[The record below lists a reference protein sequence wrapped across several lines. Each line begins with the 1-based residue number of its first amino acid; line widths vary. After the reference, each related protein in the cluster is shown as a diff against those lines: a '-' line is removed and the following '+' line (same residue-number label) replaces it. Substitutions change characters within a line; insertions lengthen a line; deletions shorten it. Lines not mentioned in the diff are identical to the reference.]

1 MPSHLPGDLSHHVQI
16 GAFTSV
22 TKAYAVERRSIRRI
36 AQCFVLLVST
46 TLALAAHADTVTLAN
61 GDRLTGTIVKSDGK
75 QLTLKTDYAGCT
87 NTPATGCL
95 VTLQWPSVRQITSS
109 GPLYVVTPQGTTVG
123 GTVTTEG
130 NDLVVTPASGAP
142 QRIPLANATALRS
155 QDEQTAYEKSLHPGI
170 LESWQTVSSL
180 GFALARGNSRT
191 TNLAIGF
198 NATRA
203 TLHDKVAAYM
213 NSIYASSGL
222 VVAPGVTAGVTAN
235 DIRGGAMYQHD
246 VFDRAFVY
254 GSGDFEHNALQ
265 FLDLRSIWGAGAGYH
280 VIKEMETT
288 LDVFAGGNYTRETY
302 STGIRRNVGALTIGD
317 LFRHQFGKNTTL
329 NQTLDV
335 YPELS
340 HLGEYRFALD
350 ISLATKINPWLA
362 WQSTVSD
369 RYISDPIPGTV
380 SNDFIFSTGFNFTF
394 NH

>member
-1 MPSHLPGDLSHHVQI
+1 MPIQLPSHSSLHVD
-16 GAFTSV
+16 
-22 TKAYAVERRSIRRI
+22 RRSLVFVTGACVDKGATRRI
-36 AQCFVLLVST
+36 AQCLFLLISM
-46 TLALAAHADTVTLAN
+46 TLAFVAHADTVTLAN

-75 QLTLKTDYAGCT
+75 QLTLKTDYAGCSDE
-87 NTPATGCL
+87 PAKGCL
-95 VTLQWPSVRQITSS
+95 ITLQWPAVRQINSS
-109 GPLYVVTPQGTTVG
+109 APLYVVTPQGTTVG
-123 GTVTTEG
+123 GTVATEG
-130 NDLVVTPASGAP
+130 TDLVVTPSTGTH
-142 QRIPLANATALRS
+142 QRIPLASVSTLRS
-155 QDEQTAYEKSLHPGI
+155 QAEETTYERSLHPGV
-170 LESWQTVSSL
+170 LESWQTNSSL
-180 GFALARGNSRT
+180 GFGLARGNSRT
-191 TNLAIGF
+191 TNLALGF
-198 NATRA
+198 NATRE
-203 TLHDKVAAYM
+203 TLHDKLTAYM
-213 NSIYASSGL
+213 NTIYASSGL

-246 VFDRAFVY
+246 IFAKAFVY

-288 LDVFAGGNYTRETY
+288 LDLFGGANYTRESY
-302 STGIRRNVGALTIGD
+302 AIGIRRNVGALTIGD
-317 LFRHQFGKNTTL
+317 LLRHQFGKNTTL
-329 NQTLDV
+329 NEALDI

-380 SNDFIFSTGFNFTF
+380 SNDFIFATGFNFTF

>member
-1 MPSHLPGDLSHHVQI
+1 MPSHTPSHALHHLDIGYLSSASNSFVPESRGI
-16 GAFTSV
+16 
-22 TKAYAVERRSIRRI
+22 KRI
-36 AQCFVLLVST
+36 ARCLLLLVSIT
-46 TLALAAHADTVTLAN
+46 CALNAHADTVTLAN
-61 GDRLTGTIVKSDGK
+61 GDRLTGTIAKSDGK
-75 QLTLKTDYAGCT
+75 QLTLKTDYAGCSDE
-87 NTPATGCL
+87 PAKGCMI
-95 VTLQWPSVRQITSS
+95 TLQWPAVRQITSS
-109 GPLYVVTPQGTTVG
+109 GPLYVVTPQGATVG

-130 NDLVVTPASGAP
+130 NDLVVTPTSGAP
-142 QRIPLANATALRS
+142 QRIPLANASTLRS
-155 QDEQTAYEKSLHPGI
+155 QAEETTYERSLHPGI
-170 LESWQTVSSL
+170 FESWQTNSSL
-180 GFALARGNSRT
+180 GFGLARGNSRT

-198 NATRA
+198 DATRA
-203 TLHDKVAAYM
+203 TLHDKTTAYM
-213 NSIYASSGL
+213 NTIYASSGL

-246 VFDRAFVY
+246 IFARAFAY

-288 LDVFAGGNYTRETY
+288 LDLFAGANYTRESY
-302 STGIRRNVGALTIGD
+302 AIGIRRNVAALTIGD
-317 LFRHQFGKNTTL
+317 LFRHQLGKNTTL
-329 NQTLDV
+329 NERLDI

-380 SNDFIFSTGFNFTF
+380 SNDFIFATGFNFTF

>member
-1 MPSHLPGDLSHHVQI
+1 MPSHSLANPSHGAKIARRARSVYVRALTRPYSVRVTQSLFLI
-16 GAFTSV
+16 VCMALAFT
-22 TKAYAVERRSIRRI
+22 AR
-36 AQCFVLLVST
+36 
-46 TLALAAHADTVTLAN
+46 ADTVTLDN

-75 QLTLKTDYAGCT
+75 VLTLKTDAAS
-87 NTPATGCL
+87 ATEPGPGTI
-95 VTLQWPSVRQITSS
+95 TLKWPSIRQITSP
-109 GPLYVVTPQGTTVG
+109 GPLYVVTPQGMTVG
-123 GTVTTEG
+123 GAVTTEG
-130 NDLVVTPASGAP
+130 TDLVVAPTTGAP
-142 QRIPLANATALRS
+142 QRIPLAGAPTIRS
-155 QDEQTAYEKSLHPGI
+155 QSEETAYEQSLHPGV
-170 LESWQTVSSL
+170 LQSWQINTSL
-180 GFALARGNSRT
+180 GFGLAEGNSHT

-203 TLHDKVAAYM
+203 TLHDKVTAYM

-246 VFDRAFVY
+246 IFERAFAY

-280 VIKEMETT
+280 VIKEMDTT
-288 LDVFAGGNYTRETY
+288 LDLFAGGNYTRETY
-302 STGIRRNVGALTIGD
+302 SIGIRRNVAALTIGD

-329 NQTLDV
+329 NEAFDV
-335 YPELS
+335 YPEIS

-350 ISLATKINPWLA
+350 ISLATKIKTWLG

-369 RYISDPIPGTV
+369 RYISDPIPFTV

-394 NH
+394 SH